1 MFDKILD
8 RAKRETQKQ
17 AVELVLK
24 NMQKMISED
33 VVKQVQNK
41 VGFDLSQDNESNPEE
56 EDVNYTER
64 LFLSNSK
71 DLTRLI
77 VNYNMDFFYPQ
88 LEGDKYIETIK
99 WNNGN
104 ESNREKSAELKN
116 QIYKWQ
122 EQRLNRVQKVFDEY
136 NMQGWNSQQTLE
148 GINSSLNSDDEESA
162 A

>member
-1 MFDKILD
+1 
-8 RAKRETQKQ
+8 
-17 AVELVLK
+17 
-24 NMQKMISED
+24 MISED

-88 LEGDKYIETIK
+88 LEGDKYIEMIK
-99 WNNGN
+99 TSNGN
-104 ESNREKSAELKN
+104 ESNKEKSVELKN
-116 QIYKWQ
+116 QIQKW
-122 EQRLNRVQKVFDEY
+122 
-136 NMQGWNSQQTLE
+136 
-148 GINSSLNSDDEESA
+148 
-162 A
+162 